1 MTTKVT
7 ADQLAKFHP
16 LNSLNAESIA
26 QAIDKVKVENIEA
39 DSVLFNKGDSDDT
52 HYYLLDGSI
61 DLVGD
66 NGILKTIESNTS
78 DALEPLIQIIPRSA
92 TAKAKEYSTII
103 TLDSDVLDMLLTWEQ
118 SSAYQVQ
125 ELTAGTDEE
134 SDDWMLHLLRTEAF
148 HRIPPA
154 NIQTIFMKM
163 ETISVK
169 PGDKIINQGD
179 DGDYFYIIKKGRC
192 LVTRSTPN
200 NPKGIKLAEL
210 TEGDTFGE
218 EALISDAKRN
228 ATITMLT
235 NGMLSRLSKD
245 DFLELLN
252 EPSLERVNYEQGQQL
267 VDDGGATWLD
277 IRLPSEYKTTHI
289 KNSLNIPL
297 ISLRLKMNALDK
309 DKQYIVYCD
318 TERRSSAA
326 SFLLNEFGL
335 SSIVL
340 TDGINNVPENM
351 REATSS

>member
-1 MTTKVT
+1 MTTAVT

-16 LNSLNAESIA
+16 LSSLNAESIA
-26 QAIDKVKVENIEA
+26 QAIDKLKIETIDA
-39 DSVLFNKGDSDDT
+39 DSILFNKGDTDDT
-52 HYYLLDGSI
+52 HYYLLEGSV

-66 NGILKTIESNTS
+66 NSVLKTIEANTP
-78 DALEPLIQIIPRSA
+78 DALEPLVQIIPRSA
-92 TAKAKEYSTII
+92 GVKAKEYSTII
-103 TLDSDVLDMLLTWEQ
+103 SLDSDVLDMLLTWEQ

-125 ELTAGTDEE
+125 ELTAGTEE
-134 SDDWMLHLLRTEAF
+134 DSDDWMLHLLRTEAF

-169 PGDKIINQGD
+169 PGDKVINQGD
-179 DGDYFYIIKKGRC
+179 EGDYFYIIKKGRC

-200 NPKGIKLAEL
+200 QPKGIKLAEL
-210 TEGDTFGE
+210 SEGDTFGE

-235 NGMLSRLSKD
+235 NGMLSRLSKE

-252 EPSLERVNYEQGQQL
+252 EPSLEKVSFQEGQQL
-267 VDDGGATWLD
+267 VDDGSAVWLD
-277 IRLPSEYKTTHI
+277 IRLPSEYKNMHI
-289 KNSLNIPL
+289 EGSMNIPL
-297 ISLRLKMNALDK
+297 ISLRLKMSSLEK

-335 SSIVL
+335 NSIVL
-340 TDGINNVPENM
+340 QDGINIVPEEN
-351 REATSS
+351 RTGNT